1 MASLDLNRIM
11 DNLRVRLPGAVDS
24 VLQLELFNTLNEF
37 CCGSNIWREKIDV
50 PITAGVKI
58 YDLTPS
64 GNSKVVRLM
73 SLVDGNDFPVSAAID
88 TIDFTLELFD
98 TPNTSSTFYATVAL
112 TVDDPVNT
120 EGYPN
125 FPSWILATYQ
135 VDIEDGVLARM
146 MSQPAKPY
154 SNTQLALFHQ
164 RRFTSATAVARA
176 EAQRR
181 YTYGGQVWRFPQSFN
196 RRKAYR

>member
-11 DNLRVRLPGAVDS
+11 DNLRVRLPGAVDD
-24 VLQLELFNTLNEF
+24 VIRLELFNVLNEF
-37 CCGSNIWREKIDV
+37 CRGSNIWRETIDV
-50 PITAGVKI
+50 PISAGVTV

-64 GNSKVVRLM
+64 GNSKIVRLINV
-73 SLVDGNDFPVSAAID
+73 LDGNDFPVTAAID
-88 TIDFTLELFD
+88 ITDYTLELFD

-112 TVDDPVNT
+112 TVDDPVNA
-120 EGYPN
+120 EGYAN
-125 FPSWILATYQ
+125 FPSWILALYQ
-135 VDIEDGVLARM
+135 TDIEDGVLARM